1 MCCIVAE
8 NGDALLASL
17 YAWKSTQEYGDAL
30 RASLYARKNA
40 QEYGDN
46 MLSDFDLEGKN
57 KIQKALYY
65 LKNYGLSYTLKKTL
79 KKLGLFV
86 SEESEY
92 MVWCRKNSASKEE
105 LRAQSNDSLS
115 RRFSFVIAAEK
126 KTDFYKAGWTKQTC
140 SRISF
145 AEITEETKPE
155 DLLSGYDADYFVF
168 CGKEIHVQPEY
179 LYEIAK
185 AAAGDV
191 FVPVSRIRRKNEN
204 APDLFYTDE
213 DNRNGKKRSRPF
225 FKPDADLQML
235 LNFPY
240 LGRCFVLKRSL
251 LERLALKG
259 EQTVLWGNDGYD
271 LSLKAF
277 RCAEHIFHI
286 PKTLFSN
293 VVPKEELY
301 SFIRGRSRKN
311 GRCLE
316 RYLAEEGLSGK
327 VIKSDVP
334 GFFHVEWEIKE
345 EPLVSIIIPNKDH
358 IDDLM
363 LCLNSLEKSDYKNYE
378 VIIAEN
384 NSEDPETFALYERL
398 MAEDNRIHTVKW
410 EGGFNYSAINNFAA
424 KTAKGELFLFLNND
438 TEFIGKTALRQLA
451 ASVLKPGVGAAGA
464 MLYYGDST
472 IQHGG
477 VIIGMGGFAAHAL
490 WSLTD
495 RDEKY
500 YPFSLCEREVS
511 AVTGA
516 CLMVRRSVFE
526 EVGGMEEEFVVALN
540 DVDFCMK
547 VRAAGYRII
556 WNPYAK
562 LYHYE
567 SKSRGYED
575 TMEKQA
581 RFQNE
586 IERFQKKWEKEIKE
600 GDPFYNP
607 NLTLHRADYSMDI

>member
-1 MCCIVAE
+1 
-8 NGDALLASL
+8 
-17 YAWKSTQEYGDAL
+17 
-30 RASLYARKNA
+30 
-40 QEYGDN
+40 

-57 KIQKALYY
+57 KIQKAVYY
-65 LKNYGLSYTLKKTL
+65 LKYYGLLYTFKKIL
-79 KKLGLFV
+79 KKLGI
-86 SEESEY
+86 SIREESEY
-92 MVWCRKNSASKEE
+92 MIWCRRNKASKGE
-105 LRAQSNDSLS
+105 LKAQRTDDLS
-115 RRFSFVIAAEK
+115 SRFSFVIVSEGKA
-126 KTDFYKAGWTKQTC
+126 DSHKAGWMKQTC

-145 AEITEETKPE
+145 ADITE
-155 DLLSGYDADYFVF
+155 DADISSLLEQYREDYFVF
-168 CGKEIHVQPEY
+168 SGKEICVLPEY

-185 AAAGDV
+185 AAAGCCE
-191 FVPVSRIRRKNEN
+191 SKASKIRPKNPSL
-204 APDLFYTDE
+204 PDLIYTDE
-213 DNRNGKKRSRPF
+213 DNRNGGKRLRPF

-240 LGRCFVLKRSL
+240 LGRCYVVKRSL
-251 LERLALKG
+251 LETLVQKG
-259 EQTVLWGNDGYD
+259 EEIDLLENDWYD
-271 LSLKAF
+271 LSLRAF
-277 RCAEHIFHI
+277 RYAEHIFHI
-286 PKTLFSN
+286 PKPLFSN
-293 VVPKEELY
+293 LVPKEGAA
-301 SFIRGRSRKN
+301 SFVRSK
-311 GRCLE
+311 
-316 RYLAEEGLSGK
+316 SGK
-327 VIKSDVP
+327 NKSCLNHYLESESISAKVIESDVP
-334 GFFHVEWEIKE
+334 GFFHLEYDMKE
-345 EPLVSIIIPNKDH
+345 EPLISIIIPNKDH
-358 IDDLM
+358 IEDLA
-363 LCLNSLEKSDYKNYE
+363 LCLASLKKSDYQNYE

-384 NSEDPETFALYERL
+384 NSEDPETFAFYDRL
-398 MAEDNRIHTVKW
+398 MEEDQRIHTVTW

-424 KTAKGELFLFLNND
+424 ESAKGDLFLFLNND
-438 TEFIGKTALRQLA
+438 TEFMEDTALRQLA
-451 ASVLKPGVGAAGA
+451 VSVSKPGVGAAGA

-500 YPFSLCEREVS
+500 YPFSLCEREMS

-547 VRAAGYRII
+547 IRSAGYRII

-581 RFQNE
+581 RFQSE
-586 IERFQKKWEKEIKE
+586 IDRFQKKWERELKA
-600 GDPFYNP
+600 GDPYYNP
-607 NLTLHRADYSMDI
+607 NLTLHRADYSMDV

>member
-1 MCCIVAE
+1 
-8 NGDALLASL
+8 
-17 YAWKSTQEYGDAL
+17 
-30 RASLYARKNA
+30 
-40 QEYGDN
+40 

-57 KIQKALYY
+57 KIQKAVYY
-65 LKNYGLSYTLKKTL
+65 LKYYGLLYTFKKIL
-79 KKLGLFV
+79 KKLGI
-86 SEESEY
+86 SIREESEY
-92 MVWCRKNSASKEE
+92 MIWCRRNKASKGE
-105 LRAQSNDSLS
+105 LKAQRTDDLS
-115 RRFSFVIAAEK
+115 SRFSFVIVSEGKA
-126 KTDFYKAGWTKQTC
+126 DSHKAGWMKQTC

-145 AEITEETKPE
+145 AEITE
-155 DLLSGYDADYFVF
+155 DADISSLLEQYREDYFVF
-168 CGKEIHVQPEY
+168 SGKEICVLPEY

-185 AAAGDV
+185 AAAGCCESK
-191 FVPVSRIRRKNEN
+191 VSKIRPKNPSL
-204 APDLFYTDE
+204 PDLIYTDE
-213 DNRNGKKRSRPF
+213 DNRNGGKRLRPF

-240 LGRCFVLKRSL
+240 LGRCYVVKRSL
-251 LERLALKG
+251 LETLVQKG
-259 EQTVLWGNDGYD
+259 EEIDLLENDWYD
-271 LSLKAF
+271 LSLQAF
-277 RCAEHIFHI
+277 RYAEHIFHI
-286 PKTLFSN
+286 PKPLFSN
-293 VVPKEELY
+293 LVPKEGAA
-301 SFIRGRSRKN
+301 SFVRSK
-311 GRCLE
+311 
-316 RYLAEEGLSGK
+316 SGK
-327 VIKSDVP
+327 NKSCLNHYLESESISAKVIESDVP
-334 GFFHVEWEIKE
+334 GFFHLEYDMKE
-345 EPLVSIIIPNKDH
+345 EPLISIIIPNKDH
-358 IDDLM
+358 IEDLA
-363 LCLNSLEKSDYKNYE
+363 LCLASLKKSDYQNYE

-384 NSEDPETFALYERL
+384 NSEDPETFAFYDRL
-398 MAEDNRIHTVKW
+398 MEEDQRIHTVTW

-424 KTAKGELFLFLNND
+424 ESAKGDLFLFLNND
-438 TEFIGKTALRQLA
+438 TEFMEDTALRQLA
-451 ASVLKPGVGAAGA
+451 VSVSKPGVGAAGA

-500 YPFSLCEREVS
+500 YPFSLCEREMS

-547 VRAAGYRII
+547 IRSAGYRII

-581 RFQNE
+581 RFQSE
-586 IERFQKKWEKEIKE
+586 IDRFQKKWERELKA
-600 GDPFYNP
+600 GDPYYNP
-607 NLTLHRADYSMDI
+607 NLTLHRADYSMDV

>member
-1 MCCIVAE
+1 
-8 NGDALLASL
+8 
-17 YAWKSTQEYGDAL
+17 
-30 RASLYARKNA
+30 
-40 QEYGDN
+40 

-57 KIQKALYY
+57 KFQKAVYY
-65 LKNYGLSYTLKKTL
+65 LKYYGVSYTFKKAL
-79 KKLGLFV
+79 KKLGISV

-92 MVWCRKNSASKEE
+92 MTWCRKNRASRGE
-105 LRAQSNDSLS
+105 LKAQRADDFSKQ
-115 RRFSFVIAAEK
+115 FSFVIVSEGKADAH
-126 KTDFYKAGWTKQTC
+126 KAGWMKQTC

-145 AEITEETKPE
+145 AEITEDVTISS
-155 DLLSGYDADYFVF
+155 LLEKYGDDYFVF
-168 CGKEIHVQPEY
+168 SGKDICVLPEY

-185 AAAGDV
+185 AAAGQYESK
-191 FVPVSRIRRKNEN
+191 VSKIRPEN
-204 APDLFYTDE
+204 SNLPDLIYTDE
-213 DNRNGKKRSRPF
+213 DNRNGEKRFRPF

-240 LGRCFVLKRSL
+240 LGRCYVIKRNL
-251 LERLALKG
+251 LETLVQAG
-259 EQTVLWGNDGYD
+259 EEIDLLENDWYD
-271 LSLKAF
+271 LSLQAF
-277 RCAEHIFHI
+277 RYAKHIYHI
-286 PKTLFSN
+286 PKPLFSN
-293 VVPKEELY
+293 LVSKEDTA
-301 SFIRGRSRKN
+301 SFVRSTSRKN
-311 GRCLE
+311 KSCLRHYLE
-316 RYLAEEGLSGK
+316 RESISGQ
-327 VIKSDVP
+327 VIESDVP
-334 GFFHVEWEIKE
+334 GFFHLEYDLKE
-345 EPLVSIIIPNKDH
+345 EPLISIIIPNKDH
-358 IDDLM
+358 IEDLE
-363 LCLNSLEKSDYKNYE
+363 LCLTSLKKSDYQNYE

-384 NSEDPETFALYERL
+384 NSEDPETFAFYEKL
-398 MAEDNRIHTVKW
+398 MAEDPRIHTVTW
-410 EGGFNYSAINNFAA
+410 EGSFNYSAINNFAA
-424 KTAKGELFLFLNND
+424 KSAKGELFLFLNND
-438 TEFIGKTALRQLA
+438 TEFIGETALRQLA
-451 ASVLKPGVGAAGA
+451 VSVLKPGVGAAGA

-500 YPFSLCEREVS
+500 YPFSLCEREMS

-516 CLMVRRSVFE
+516 CLMVRRFVFE

-547 VRAAGYRII
+547 IRAAGYRII

-581 RFQNE
+581 RFQRE
-586 IERFQKKWEKEIKE
+586 IDRFQKKWEQEIKA
-600 GDPFYNP
+600 GDPYYNP

>member
-1 MCCIVAE
+1 
-8 NGDALLASL
+8 
-17 YAWKSTQEYGDAL
+17 
-30 RASLYARKNA
+30 
-40 QEYGDN
+40 

-57 KIQKALYY
+57 KIQKAVYY
-65 LKNYGLSYTLKKTL
+65 LKYYGLLYTFKKIL
-79 KKLGLFV
+79 KKLGI
-86 SEESEY
+86 SIREESEY
-92 MVWCRKNSASKEE
+92 MIWCRRNKASKGE
-105 LRAQSNDSLS
+105 LKAQRTNDLS
-115 RRFSFVIAAEK
+115 SRFSFVIVSEGKA
-126 KTDFYKAGWTKQTC
+126 DFHKAGWMKQTC

-145 AEITEETKPE
+145 AEITE
-155 DLLSGYDADYFVF
+155 DADISSLLEQYREDYFVF
-168 CGKEIHVQPEY
+168 SGKEICVLPEY

-185 AAAGDV
+185 AAAGCCESK
-191 FVPVSRIRRKNEN
+191 VSKIRPKNPSL
-204 APDLFYTDE
+204 PDLIYTDE
-213 DNRNGKKRSRPF
+213 DNRNGGKRLRPF

-240 LGRCFVLKRSL
+240 LGRCYVVKRSL
-251 LERLALKG
+251 LETLVQKG
-259 EQTVLWGNDGYD
+259 EEIDLLENDWYD
-271 LSLKAF
+271 LSLRAF
-277 RCAEHIFHI
+277 RYAEHIFHI
-286 PKTLFSN
+286 PKPLFSN
-293 VVPKEELY
+293 LVPKEGAA
-301 SFIRGRSRKN
+301 SFVRSK
-311 GRCLE
+311 
-316 RYLAEEGLSGK
+316 SGK
-327 VIKSDVP
+327 NKSCLNHYLESESISAKVIESDVP
-334 GFFHVEWEIKE
+334 GFFHLEYDMKE
-345 EPLVSIIIPNKDH
+345 EPLISIIIPNKDH
-358 IDDLM
+358 IEDLA
-363 LCLNSLEKSDYKNYE
+363 LCLASLKKSDYQNYE

-384 NSEDPETFALYERL
+384 NSEDPETFAFYDRL
-398 MAEDNRIHTVKW
+398 MEEDQRIHTVTW

-424 KTAKGELFLFLNND
+424 ESAKGDLFLFLNND
-438 TEFIGKTALRQLA
+438 TEFMEDTALRQLA
-451 ASVLKPGVGAAGA
+451 VSVSKPGVGAAGA

-500 YPFSLCEREVS
+500 YPFSLCEREMS

-547 VRAAGYRII
+547 IRSAGYRII

-581 RFQNE
+581 RFQSE
-586 IERFQKKWEKEIKE
+586 IDRFQKKWERELKA
-600 GDPFYNP
+600 GDPYYNP
-607 NLTLHRADYSMDI
+607 NLTLHRADYSMDV

>member
-1 MCCIVAE
+1 
-8 NGDALLASL
+8 
-17 YAWKSTQEYGDAL
+17 
-30 RASLYARKNA
+30 
-40 QEYGDN
+40 

-57 KIQKALYY
+57 KFQKAVYY
-65 LKNYGLSYTLKKTL
+65 LKYYGVSYTFKKIL
-79 KKLGLFV
+79 KKLGISV

-92 MVWCRKNSASKEE
+92 MTWCRKNSASKTD
-105 LRAQSNDSLS
+105 LKAQREDGLSN
-115 RRFSFVIAAEK
+115 RFSFVIVSK
-126 KTDFYKAGWTKQTC
+126 RDQDFDRAGWGRQTC
-140 SRISF
+140 GRISF
-145 AEITEETKPE
+145 VKLTEEMTVTE
-155 DLLSGYDADYFVF
+155 LLSKHKGDYFVF
-168 CGKEIHVQPEY
+168 AEEHIHVLPEY
-179 LYEIAK
+179 LYEVSK
-185 AAAGDV
+185 AAAGAYPA
-191 FVPVSRIRRKNEN
+191 FVSRIRPKNT
-204 APDLFYTDE
+204 AWPDLIYTDE
-213 DNRNGKKRSRPF
+213 DNWDGKKRFRPF

-240 LGRCFVLKRSL
+240 LGRLYVLKRSL
-251 LERLALKG
+251 LEKLVQER
-259 EQTVLWGNDGYD
+259 EQIYLLGNDGYD
-271 LSLKAF
+271 LSLQAF
-277 RCAEHIFHI
+277 RYAEHIFHI
-286 PKTLFSN
+286 PKPLFSN
-293 VVPKEELY
+293 FVSKAEAG
-301 SFIRGRSRKN
+301 SFVRSRGRKN
-311 GRCLE
+311 SLCLKHYME
-316 RYLAEEGLSGK
+316 SEQISGK
-327 VIKSDVP
+327 VIESDVP
-334 GFFHVEWEIKE
+334 GFFHVEEEMKE
-345 EPLVSIIIPNKDH
+345 EPLISIIIPNKDH
-358 IDDLM
+358 MEDLE
-363 LCLNSLEKSDYKNYE
+363 LCLESLKKSDYRNYE

-384 NSEDPETFALYERL
+384 NSEDPETFVRYDRL
-398 MAEDNRIHTVKW
+398 MAEDHRIHTVTW

-424 KTAKGELFLFLNND
+424 KSAKGELFLFLNND
-438 TEFIGKTALRQLA
+438 TEFIEAAALRQLA

-547 VRAAGYRII
+547 IRAAGYRIL

-581 RFQNE
+581 RFQRE
-586 IERFQKKWEKEIKE
+586 IERFQKKWEQEIKA
-600 GDPFYNP
+600 GDPYYNP

>member
-1 MCCIVAE
+1 
-8 NGDALLASL
+8 
-17 YAWKSTQEYGDAL
+17 
-30 RASLYARKNA
+30 
-40 QEYGDN
+40 

-57 KIQKALYY
+57 KIQKAVYY
-65 LKNYGLSYTLKKTL
+65 LKYYGLLYTFKKIL
-79 KKLGLFV
+79 KKLGI
-86 SEESEY
+86 SIREESEY
-92 MVWCRKNSASKEE
+92 MIWCRRNKASKGE
-105 LRAQSNDSLS
+105 LKAQRTDDLS
-115 RRFSFVIAAEK
+115 SRFSFVIVSEGKA
-126 KTDFYKAGWTKQTC
+126 DFHKAGWMKQTC

-145 AEITEETKPE
+145 ADITE
-155 DLLSGYDADYFVF
+155 DADISSLLEQYREDYFVF
-168 CGKEIHVQPEY
+168 SGKEICVLPEY

-185 AAAGDV
+185 AAAGRCESK
-191 FVPVSRIRRKNEN
+191 VSKIRPKNPSL
-204 APDLFYTDE
+204 PDLIYTDE
-213 DNRNGKKRSRPF
+213 DNRNGGKRLRPF

-240 LGRCFVLKRSL
+240 LGRCYVVKRSL
-251 LERLALKG
+251 LETLVQKG
-259 EQTVLWGNDGYD
+259 EEIDLLENDWYD
-271 LSLKAF
+271 LSLRAF
-277 RCAEHIFHI
+277 RYAEHIFHI
-286 PKTLFSN
+286 PKPLFSN
-293 VVPKEELY
+293 LVPKEGAA
-301 SFIRGRSRKN
+301 SFVRSK
-311 GRCLE
+311 
-316 RYLAEEGLSGK
+316 SGK
-327 VIKSDVP
+327 NKSCLNHYLESESISAKVIESDVP
-334 GFFHVEWEIKE
+334 GFFHLEYDMKE
-345 EPLVSIIIPNKDH
+345 EPLISIIIPNKDH
-358 IDDLM
+358 IEDLA
-363 LCLNSLEKSDYKNYE
+363 LCLASLKKSDYQNYE

-384 NSEDPETFALYERL
+384 NSEDPETFAFYDRL
-398 MAEDNRIHTVKW
+398 MEEDQRIHTVTW

-424 KTAKGELFLFLNND
+424 ESAKGDLFLFLNND
-438 TEFIGKTALRQLA
+438 TEFMEDTALRQLA
-451 ASVLKPGVGAAGA
+451 VSVSKPGVGAAGA

-500 YPFSLCEREVS
+500 YPFSLCEREMS

-547 VRAAGYRII
+547 IRSAGYRII

-581 RFQNE
+581 RFQSE
-586 IERFQKKWEKEIKE
+586 IDRFQKKWERELKA
-600 GDPFYNP
+600 GDPYYNP
-607 NLTLHRADYSMDI
+607 NLTLHRADYSMDV

>member
-1 MCCIVAE
+1 
-8 NGDALLASL
+8 
-17 YAWKSTQEYGDAL
+17 
-30 RASLYARKNA
+30 
-40 QEYGDN
+40 

-57 KIQKALYY
+57 KIQKAVYY
-65 LKNYGLSYTLKKTL
+65 LKYYGLLYTFKKIL
-79 KKLGLFV
+79 KKLGI
-86 SEESEY
+86 SIREESEY
-92 MVWCRKNSASKEE
+92 MIWCRRNKASKGE
-105 LRAQSNDSLS
+105 LKAQRTDDLS
-115 RRFSFVIAAEK
+115 SRFSFVIVSEGKA
-126 KTDFYKAGWTKQTC
+126 DSHKAGWMKQTC

-145 AEITEETKPE
+145 AEITE
-155 DLLSGYDADYFVF
+155 DADISSLLEQYREDYFVF
-168 CGKEIHVQPEY
+168 SGKEICVLPEY

-185 AAAGDV
+185 AAAGCCESK
-191 FVPVSRIRRKNEN
+191 VSKIRPKNPSL
-204 APDLFYTDE
+204 PDLIYTDE
-213 DNRNGKKRSRPF
+213 DNRNGGKRLRPF

-240 LGRCFVLKRSL
+240 LGRCYVVKRSL
-251 LERLALKG
+251 LETLVQKG
-259 EQTVLWGNDGYD
+259 EEIDLLENDWYD
-271 LSLKAF
+271 LSLRAF
-277 RCAEHIFHI
+277 RYAEHIFHI
-286 PKTLFSN
+286 PKPLFSN
-293 VVPKEELY
+293 LVPKEGAA
-301 SFIRGRSRKN
+301 SFVRSK
-311 GRCLE
+311 
-316 RYLAEEGLSGK
+316 SGK
-327 VIKSDVP
+327 NKSCLNHYLESESISAKVIESDVP
-334 GFFHVEWEIKE
+334 GFFHLEYDMKE
-345 EPLVSIIIPNKDH
+345 EPLISIIIPNKDH
-358 IDDLM
+358 IEDLA
-363 LCLNSLEKSDYKNYE
+363 LCLASLKKSDYQNYE

-384 NSEDPETFALYERL
+384 NSEDPETFAFYDRL
-398 MAEDNRIHTVKW
+398 MEEDQRIHTVTW

-424 KTAKGELFLFLNND
+424 ESAKGDLFLFLNND
-438 TEFIGKTALRQLA
+438 TEFMEDTALRQLA
-451 ASVLKPGVGAAGA
+451 VSVSKPGVGAAGA

-500 YPFSLCEREVS
+500 YPFSLCEREMS

-547 VRAAGYRII
+547 IRSAGYRII

-581 RFQNE
+581 RFQSE
-586 IERFQKKWEKEIKE
+586 IDRFQKKWERELKA
-600 GDPFYNP
+600 GDPYYNP
-607 NLTLHRADYSMDI
+607 NLTLHRADYSMDV

>member
-1 MCCIVAE
+1 
-8 NGDALLASL
+8 
-17 YAWKSTQEYGDAL
+17 
-30 RASLYARKNA
+30 
-40 QEYGDN
+40 

-57 KIQKALYY
+57 KIQKAVYY
-65 LKNYGLSYTLKKTL
+65 LKYYGLLYTFKKIL
-79 KKLGLFV
+79 KKLGI
-86 SEESEY
+86 SIREESEY
-92 MVWCRKNSASKEE
+92 MIWCRRNKASKGE
-105 LRAQSNDSLS
+105 LKAQRTDDLS
-115 RRFSFVIAAEK
+115 SRFSFVIVSEGKA
-126 KTDFYKAGWTKQTC
+126 DSHKAGWMKQTC

-145 AEITEETKPE
+145 ADITE
-155 DLLSGYDADYFVF
+155 DADISSLLEQYREDYFVF
-168 CGKEIHVQPEY
+168 SGKEICVLPEY

-185 AAAGDV
+185 AAAGCCESK
-191 FVPVSRIRRKNEN
+191 VSKIRPKNPSL
-204 APDLFYTDE
+204 PDLIYTDE
-213 DNRNGKKRSRPF
+213 DNRNGGKRLRPF

-240 LGRCFVLKRSL
+240 LGRCYVVKRSL
-251 LERLALKG
+251 LETLVQKG
-259 EQTVLWGNDGYD
+259 EEIDLLENDWYD
-271 LSLKAF
+271 LSLQAF
-277 RCAEHIFHI
+277 RYAEHIFHI
-286 PKTLFSN
+286 PKPLFSN
-293 VVPKEELY
+293 LVPKEGAA
-301 SFIRGRSRKN
+301 SFVRSK
-311 GRCLE
+311 
-316 RYLAEEGLSGK
+316 SGK
-327 VIKSDVP
+327 NKSCLNHYLESESISAKVIESDVP
-334 GFFHVEWEIKE
+334 GFFHLEYDMKE
-345 EPLVSIIIPNKDH
+345 EPLISIIIPNKDH
-358 IDDLM
+358 IEDLA
-363 LCLNSLEKSDYKNYE
+363 LCLASLKKSDYQNYE

-384 NSEDPETFALYERL
+384 NSEDPETFAFYDRL
-398 MAEDNRIHTVKW
+398 MEEDQRIHTVTW

-424 KTAKGELFLFLNND
+424 ESAKGDLFLFLNND
-438 TEFIGKTALRQLA
+438 TEFMEDTALRQLA
-451 ASVLKPGVGAAGA
+451 VSVSKPGVGAAGA

-500 YPFSLCEREVS
+500 YPFSLCEREMS

-547 VRAAGYRII
+547 IRSAGYRII

-581 RFQNE
+581 RFQSE
-586 IERFQKKWEKEIKE
+586 IDRFQKKWERELKA
-600 GDPFYNP
+600 GDPYYNP
-607 NLTLHRADYSMDI
+607 NLTLHRADYSMDV

>member
-1 MCCIVAE
+1 
-8 NGDALLASL
+8 
-17 YAWKSTQEYGDAL
+17 
-30 RASLYARKNA
+30 
-40 QEYGDN
+40 

-57 KIQKALYY
+57 KIQKAVYY
-65 LKNYGLSYTLKKTL
+65 LKYYGLLYTFKKIL
-79 KKLGLFV
+79 KKLGI
-86 SEESEY
+86 SIREESEY
-92 MVWCRKNSASKEE
+92 MIWCRRNKASKGE
-105 LRAQSNDSLS
+105 LKAQRTDDLS
-115 RRFSFVIAAEK
+115 SRFSFVIVSEGKA
-126 KTDFYKAGWTKQTC
+126 DSHKAGWMKQTC

-145 AEITEETKPE
+145 ADITE
-155 DLLSGYDADYFVF
+155 DADISSLLEQYREDYFVF
-168 CGKEIHVQPEY
+168 SGKEICVLPEY

-185 AAAGDV
+185 AAAGCCESK
-191 FVPVSRIRRKNEN
+191 VSKIRPKNPSL
-204 APDLFYTDE
+204 PDLIYTDE
-213 DNRNGKKRSRPF
+213 DNRNGGKRLRPF

-240 LGRCFVLKRSL
+240 LGRCYVVKRSL
-251 LERLALKG
+251 LETLVQKG
-259 EQTVLWGNDGYD
+259 EEIDLLENDWYD
-271 LSLKAF
+271 LSLRAF
-277 RCAEHIFHI
+277 RYAEHIFHI
-286 PKTLFSN
+286 PKPLFSN
-293 VVPKEELY
+293 LVPKEGAA
-301 SFIRGRSRKN
+301 SFVRSK
-311 GRCLE
+311 
-316 RYLAEEGLSGK
+316 SGK
-327 VIKSDVP
+327 NKSCLNHYLESESIFAKVIESDVP
-334 GFFHVEWEIKE
+334 GFFHLEYDMKE
-345 EPLVSIIIPNKDH
+345 EPLISIIIPNKDH
-358 IDDLM
+358 IEDLA
-363 LCLNSLEKSDYKNYE
+363 LCLASLKKSDYQNYE

-384 NSEDPETFALYERL
+384 NSEDPETFAFYDRL
-398 MAEDNRIHTVKW
+398 MEEDQRIHTVTW

-424 KTAKGELFLFLNND
+424 ESAKGDLFLFLNND
-438 TEFIGKTALRQLA
+438 TEFMEDTALRQLA
-451 ASVLKPGVGAAGA
+451 VSVSKPGVGAAGA

-500 YPFSLCEREVS
+500 YPFSLCEREMS

-547 VRAAGYRII
+547 IRSAGYRII

-581 RFQNE
+581 RFQSE
-586 IERFQKKWEKEIKE
+586 IDRFQKKWERELKA
-600 GDPFYNP
+600 GDPYYNP
-607 NLTLHRADYSMDI
+607 NLTLHRADYSMDV